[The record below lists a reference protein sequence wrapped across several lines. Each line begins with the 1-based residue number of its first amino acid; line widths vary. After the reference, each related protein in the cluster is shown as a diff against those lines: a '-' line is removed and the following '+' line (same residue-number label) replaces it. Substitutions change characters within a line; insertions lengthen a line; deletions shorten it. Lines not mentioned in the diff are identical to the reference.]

1 MGNQRL
7 DHLLSKDD
15 ASFRKIRNFP
25 AQVSLFSFERLK
37 IVLSNMMIGSI
48 RLRIVF
54 IVEMG
59 L

>member
-1 MGNQRL
+1 
-7 DHLLSKDD
+7 
-15 ASFRKIRNFP
+15 
-25 AQVSLFSFERLK
+25 VSLFSFERSK

-54 IVEMG
+54 VAKMG